1 MNKSKIQ
8 YYESIDTLW
17 LYNFD
22 QYMKTKNNNWFIV
35 GFDGRQK
42 IVENKYL
49 VELEK
54 RIQDEYF
61 IAVDDNSFKRK
72 LKTWAKIDMLQAKY
86 NAILGLVQGFSAGF
100 ELTEESQK
108 LRHDY
113 IKLFHDWGFKRMPLL
128 NSPSG
133 DLEECEKILHTI
145 GEIKTKIA
153 IEKEKLQEDGK
164 QETKKLQSQLRIAE
178 ITLDLGYK
186 IKEKET
192 TVLEWIEIG
201 KLMIEKQKIQSN

>member
-61 IAVDDNSFKRK
+61 LAIDDNS
-72 LKTWAKIDMLQAKY
+72 
-86 NAILGLVQGFSAGF
+86 
-100 ELTEESQK
+100 
-108 LRHDY
+108 
-113 IKLFHDWGFKRMPLL
+113 FKRMPLL

-133 DLEECEKILHTI
+133 DLEECEKILHSI
-145 GEIKTKIA
+145 SEIKTKIA

-186 IKEKET
+186 IKENET